1 MRVWRRMILFAFFA
15 LCAATLGGCFAR
27 SVDELYALP
36 QQPDE
41 YYEIQSAI
49 DALMTGGASYAA
61 PSNRQPVQLADLDG
75 DGEDEAIAFLK
86 SDGEKP
92 LRACILDRSGDGFTN
107 VATIE
112 GDGAAFATAE
122 YAQIDGEPGL
132 EIILGRQ
139 INDQVLQSMSV
150 YALRENRAVEL
161 MSASYTAYTTAD
173 LDEDGGTDLF
183 LLRLNPE
190 ESAGVAEYYR
200 CVDGQIE
207 REPEALMSNGAGPV
221 KRIITGKVAGG
232 APAVF
237 VASLYGE
244 DSIITDIFALRDGAF
259 TNITTAGAA
268 GTSAET
274 VRNYFVYGADLDGD
288 GVIELPQPT
297 KLPSGGETQEE
308 PYWLIDWYKITLSG
322 ERSRAMTTYHNYSG
336 GWYVE
341 LPERW
346 RGRLTVSRGEEV
358 SGVRG
363 YVFSRWSG
371 PDEPPEPIFTVYAFA
386 GDDRN
391 ELSAGDGRFPL
402 GEKGDVTY
410 AASLGSSEEA
420 RALSREEL
428 TAMFHFIQVDWNNG
442 EV

>member
-1 MRVWRRMILFAFFA
+1 MVLFALIA
-15 LCAATLGGCFAR
+15 LCAAPLGGCFVR
-27 SVDELYALP
+27 SADELYALP

-41 YYEIQSAI
+41 YYELQSAI
-49 DALMTGGASYAA
+49 DALMTGGTSYAA

-92 LRACILDRSGDGFTN
+92 LRACILDRTGAGFVN
-107 VATIE
+107 IATIE
-112 GDGAAFATAE
+112 GDGASFATAE

-132 EIILGRQ
+132 EMILGRQ
-139 INDQVLQSMSV
+139 ISDQVLQSMSV

-173 LDEDGGTDLF
+173 LDEDGNTDLF
-183 LLRLNPE
+183 LLRVNPD

-200 CVDGQIE
+200 CVGGQIE
-207 REPEALMSNGAGPV
+207 REPEALMSSGAGPV
-221 KRIITGKVAGG
+221 RRIIPGKVAGG

-288 GVIELPQPT
+288 GVIELPQPV
-297 KLPSGGETQEE
+297 KLPGGETQEE
-308 PYWLIDWYKITLSG
+308 TFWLIDWYKTTLSG

-336 GWYVE
+336 GWYIE

-346 RGRLTVSRGEEV
+346 RGRLTIARSGEV

-363 YVFSRWSG
+363 YVFSRWNG

-386 GDDRN
+386 GDDRD
-391 ELSAGDGRFPL
+391 ELSVSGGRFPL

-410 AASLGSSEEA
+410 AASLGTAEEA
-420 RALSREEL
+420 RALSQDSL
-428 TAMFHFIQVDWNNG
+428 SAMFHFIRVDWNNG